1 MSSFSSSL
9 VSKLMR
15 KDDKPDE
22 VGREPRVSEDGKY
35 RLRWRAG
42 NPN

>member
-15 KDDKPDE
+15 KDDKPE

-42 NPN
+42 NPK